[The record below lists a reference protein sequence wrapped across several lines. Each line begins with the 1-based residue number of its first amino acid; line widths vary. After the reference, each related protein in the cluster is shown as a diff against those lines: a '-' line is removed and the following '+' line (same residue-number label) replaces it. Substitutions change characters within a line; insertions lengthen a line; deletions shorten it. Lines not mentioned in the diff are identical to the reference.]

1 MITPEWCL
9 LMGSLLALS
18 LTVNVIMAVELE
30 KFRRGDSDETK

>member
-9 LMGSLLALS
+9 TMGILIAIS

-30 KFRRGDSDETK
+30 KFRRGDSDE